1 MNHVYYYKKLRIILI
16 TFIAAP
22 AMIAASL
29 YVTSI
34 PSGIMTKLIGYIGVA
49 FFGLCFIIGLRNFL
63 CGSFRREVL
72 VLTPASLT
80 INSPSQ
86 VCYKLPWSD
95 INGFERVD
103 IAREHMLV
111 IHLHD
116 VQRFIEQNSGTAFGR
131 ILMKAN
137 ICCVGSPCSI
147 ALNNI
152 DADEDEIM
160 HILEQYLT
168 RYSRK
173 AAPEDGPAQD

>member
-1 MNHVYYYKKLRIILI
+1 MNRIYYYKTLRIMLI
-16 TFIAAP
+16 TFLAAP
-22 AMIAASL
+22 AMVAASI
-29 YVTSI
+29 YVASI
-34 PSGIMTKLIGYIGVA
+34 PMGIMAKVTGYVGAA
-49 FFGLCFIIGLRNFL
+49 FFGLCFIIGLRNVL
-63 CGSFRREVL
+63 RGAFRREAL

-80 INSPSQ
+80 INTPLHDSYTLQ
-86 VCYKLPWSD
+86 WSD

-137 ICCVGSPCSI
+137 TCCVGSPCSI

>member
-16 TFIAAP
+16 IFIAAP

-49 FFGLCFIIGLRNFL
+49 FFGLCFIIGLRNVL
-63 CGSFRREVL
+63 RGAFRREAL

-80 INSPSQ
+80 INTPLHDSYTLQ
-86 VCYKLPWSD
+86 WSD

-111 IHLHD
+111 INLYD
-116 VQRFIEQNSGTAFGR
+116 VQRFIEQNSGTAFSR
-131 ILMKAN
+131 KLMKADTA
-137 ICCVGSPCSI
+137 CVGSPCSI

-152 DADEDEIM
+152 DTGDDDIESV
-160 HILEQYLT
+160 LNQYMT
-168 RYSRK
+168 KYGRM
-173 AAPEDGPAQD
+173 AAPKDGPAQD